1 MWKTA
6 NRMIFYNDFHIS
18 LCLLFPH
25 MAAKVG
31 ELEDKIEEVY
41 QHSKDNRKETGRLE
55 GNTLISPRSSFSLEM

>member
-1 MWKTA
+1 
-6 NRMIFYNDFHIS
+6 MIFCNDFHIS